1 MGNDDIVTKDSPSA
15 GEESP
20 EATPEAVVEPT
31 MAEQIATGVTQA
43 MNEALPRLK
52 QSIHDTVR
60 SEASRNRPEDG
71 ANAGIRQALKGWDG
85 SDGRTIEQVLDEAD
99 KDAQLKTY
107 QTRDAETLRQQEQID
122 QGKLLYDNFLR
133 SMKIDPSD
141 SQVDWARDEADV
153 PKAVARFNES
163 VAKILQTRE
172 KPAEK
177 AKVDD
182 NNFVD
187 TAQTVSVKAFS
198 IPTKKADFGPWLDKL
213 PYSVYKEHKKEI
225 EVAHNS
231 GQMK

>member
-1 MGNDDIVTKDSPSA
+1 MDDDTVQKDSVSA
-15 GEESP
+15 GTESTDAAP
-20 EATPEAVVEPT
+20 EPVAEPT

-85 SDGRTIEQVLDEAD
+85 SDGRTIEQVLDQAD
-99 KDAQLKTY
+99 KDAQLETY

-133 SMKIDPSD
+133 SMKIDPND

-177 AKVDD
+177 TKVDD
-182 NNFVD
+182 NNYVD
-187 TAQTVSVKAFS
+187 TAQTVGTKSFS
-198 IPTKKADFGPWLDKL
+198 IPTKKEDFGPWLDKL
-213 PYSVYKEHKKEI
+213 PYSVYKEHKEEI
-225 EVAHNS
+225 EAAHNS